1 MTFNS
6 LKRAPY
12 PLAEALHKAW
22 AGLPPQRKGLRTDIV
37 SPELCGM
44 FVVFSPNVKIVL
56 IF

>member
-1 MTFNS
+1 MTSNS

-12 PLAEALHKAW
+12 PLAEALHRAW
-22 AGLPPQRKGLRTDIV
+22 AGLPFQRKGLRTDIV

-44 FVVFSPNVKIVL
+44 FFVFPTNVKILL

>member
-1 MTFNS
+1 MTFNR

-22 AGLPPQRKGLRTDIV
+22 TGLPFQRKGLRTDIV

-44 FVVFSPNVKIVL
+44 FFVFLTNVKIVL

>member
-1 MTFNS
+1 MTFNR
-6 LKRAPY
+6 LKSAPY

-22 AGLPPQRKGLRTDIV
+22 TGLPFQRKGLRTDIV

-44 FVVFSPNVKIVL
+44 FVVFLTNVKIVM